1 MGEGV
6 VNMSIGSITLTHY
19 GRGAA
24 FRRRNTSNGMCLRGN
39 STEGLSFIPSGDV
52 SLVYARPPCTS
63 VVRCDRSVPRSLS
76 LLGIGS
82 FLRRV
87 GGMTTRDCH
96 ILGGSGF
103 YTILVNSAHR
113 GNRVVPVSFSIVHV
127 FRRSK
132 FGLGRL
138 VVGRRRGYGTAKC

>member
-1 MGEGV
+1 
-6 VNMSIGSITLTHY
+6 MSIGSITLAEYH
-19 GRGAA
+19 RGIS
-24 FRRRNTSNGMCLRGN
+24 FRCTNTSNGICVRGN
-39 STEGLSFIPSGDV
+39 STQCLGFIPSDDV

-87 GGMTTRDCH
+87 GGITSRDCH

-103 YTILVNSAHR
+103 YTVLVNSAE
-113 GNRVVPVSFSIVHV
+113 GGKRVVPVSFRIVQV
-127 FRRSK
+127 FRSTK